1 MIEQA
6 HIEGEFEST
15 GDKSFAIFASGRI
28 KRIITILQNIYC
40 VLHQYRNLC
49 EDYMRFQVVR
59 SQDIAL
65 CADITVKPDAD
76 LEDVLAQI
84 YFEVDRF
91 LAPSVRFYSL
101 AEMLQ
106 QGKSPDEI
114 FEGLVLEHG
123 FINSEEL
130 QQSTLKTEIHVSDLY
145 RIIMAIEGVIS
156 VKDLLV
162 TNYWDGIAQ
171 TEGERWSLQLGGEF
185 HLNFRADQSRVLFY
199 KDVLPFRAD
208 KLQVERLVRDLK
220 AAHSKPKLKRSEQD
234 LPIPTGNYR
243 HLSQYVS
250 IQNDFPQVYGIGAEG
265 LPTTTSDLRKAQA
278 KQLKA
283 FLMFFDQLLA
293 NYLAQLDE
301 VKNLL
306 SVGAISDRTYAVQ
319 PLYKQPEEAD
329 QDDFPNVA
337 DLLKPFVELTSSD
350 WDGFR
355 KNLNNNYLQAL
366 RQFAETEDQ
375 FAERKNR
382 LLDHLIARF
391 GESFTDYAVLMYS
404 LSGKKSS
411 AELIRDKQTFLSSY
425 PEISRERG
433 TAFQYQC
440 YDAAGDPLQSNN
452 IPGLQKRLCRLL
464 GIDNYHRR
472 RLGYSET
479 ELREDFTI
487 TETDGT
493 SGFTLAIANS
503 VVLRN
508 YNTYDTKREAV
519 AVIRQVLERAVQ
531 RDRYKIR
538 QLPDDRFDFD
548 LLGKGDRPIATHGNS
563 LDSEQTA
570 NDQIQE
576 IITYLEAKYF
586 QEGMHLFEHI
596 LFRPIQEQT
605 IAQRDIDDGYY
616 PECKLKRDCQ
626 CPIKDYYSFR
636 ITIILPYWPLRFRSM
651 DFRQYVER
659 TIHMETPAH
668 ILAKICWIDPENMK
682 QLEDRYAEW
691 LEEATKQ
698 KPERTTLFN
707 LTKALIQKL
716 NKLTTVYPEG
726 VLHDCDS
733 PTTDDDAVILNRTQ
747 LGTFEDIENGTPE

>member
-1 MIEQA
+1 M
-6 HIEGEFEST
+6 
-15 GDKSFAIFASGRI
+15 
-28 KRIITILQNIYC
+28 
-40 VLHQYRNLC
+40 
-49 EDYMRFQVVR
+49 
-59 SQDIAL
+59 
-65 CADITVKPDAD
+65 
-76 LEDVLAQI
+76 
-84 YFEVDRF
+84 
-91 LAPSVRFYSL
+91 
-101 AEMLQ
+101 
-106 QGKSPDEI
+106 
-114 FEGLVLEHG
+114 
-123 FINSEEL
+123 
-130 QQSTLKTEIHVSDLY
+130 
-145 RIIMAIEGVIS
+145 
-156 VKDLLV
+156 
-162 TNYWDGIAQ
+162 
-171 TEGERWSLQLGGEF
+171 
-185 HLNFRADQSRVLFY
+185 
-199 KDVLPFRAD
+199 
-208 KLQVERLVRDLK
+208 K

-250 IQNDFPQVYGIGAEG
+250 IQNDFPLVYGVGAEG
-265 LPTTTSDLRKAQA
+265 LPTTASDLRKAQA

-283 FLMFFDQLLA
+283 FLLFFDQLLA

-306 SVGAISDRTYAVQ
+306 SVGATSDRTYAVQ

-355 KNLNNNYLQAL
+355 KNRNNNYLQAL

-411 AELIRDKQTFLSSY
+411 AELIRDKQAFLSSY

-440 YDAAGDPLQSNN
+440 YDAAGAPLQSTN

-472 RLGYSET
+472 RLGYTET

-487 TETDGT
+487 TETEGT
-493 SGFTLAIANS
+493 FGFTLAIAES

-508 YNTYDTKREAV
+508 YDTYDTEPEAV
-519 AVIRQVLERAVQ
+519 AAIRQMLEPAVQ
-531 RDRYKIR
+531 RDRYNIR
-538 QLPDDRFDFD
+538 QLSDNNFGFD
-548 LLGKGDRPIATHGNS
+548 LLGRGDRPIATHGNS

-570 NDQIQE
+570 NDQIQT

-596 LFRPIQEQT
+596 LFRPIQDQPIT
-605 IAQRDIDDGYY
+605 QSDIDAGYY
-616 PECKLKRDCQ
+616 PECKLKPDCQ
-626 CPIKDYYSFR
+626 CPINDHYSFR
-636 ITIILPYWPLRFRSM
+636 ITIVLPYWPLRFRSM

-659 TIHMETPAH
+659 IIHMETPAH
-668 ILAKICWIDPENMK
+668 ILPKICWIDPENMK
-682 QLEDRYAEW
+682 QLEDLYFEW
-691 LEEATKQ
+691 LEETTKP
-698 KPERTTLFN
+698 KPDRAQLANRT
-707 LTKALIQKL
+707 KKLIQKL

-733 PTTDDDAVILNRTQ
+733 PATDDDAVILDRTQ
-747 LGTFEDIENGTPE
+747 LGTFEDIEDGTPE